1 MKKIL
6 ITILS
11 IGVMMLLVTLSFF
24 YYQQKEQTSNKIKI
38 GVTVGALRAIINEI
52 AQDKVQVID
61 LSEGSIHAHE
71 INILPEKLKELS
83 EAKIIF
89 RIGAGLD
96 DWVLKPSKELNIQVF
111 NLDKYVDLMKE
122 GKTVNPHYWLSLENS
137 KKIAINIT
145 KKLSEIDR
153 NNKNF
158 YSANLNKFFDEI
170 KNLKQLSETIKNKKN
185 KKIVITHPGFDYL
198 AKEIG
203 LEIIGYLKTEE
214 GEGINPK
221 EILNLAIK
229 IKENNI
235 KTLFVEKG
243 MIDQAIIQFAKIYN
257 LNIVELDPLEVASSS
272 QTYTSTMKENIL
284 KIYNSL
290 Q

>member
-52 AQDKVQVID
+52 ARDKVEVID
-61 LSEGSIHAHE
+61 LSEGSLHAHE

-111 NLDKYVDLMKE
+111 NLDKYVDLIKE

-145 KKLSEIDR
+145 KKLNEIDQ

-235 KTLFVEKG
+235 KTLLVEKG
-243 MIDQAIIQFAKIYN
+243 MVDQTVIQFAKIYN
-257 LNIVELDPLEVASSS
+257 LNIVELDPLEVASSN